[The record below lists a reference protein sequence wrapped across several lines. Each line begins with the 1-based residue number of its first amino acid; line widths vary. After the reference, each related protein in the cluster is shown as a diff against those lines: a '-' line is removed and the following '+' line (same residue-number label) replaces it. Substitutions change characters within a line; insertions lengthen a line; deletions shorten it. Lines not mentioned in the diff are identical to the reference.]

1 MRRYLPLILFT
12 GLALGQDFN
21 QKGYLRNLEAS
32 ISLKVCLESDSPK
45 LNDED
50 WEYIKSETRSEP
62 AELIIGDINKS
73 FDSFQVEENTIYF
86 RVN

>member
-1 MRRYLPLILFT
+1 MCIR
-12 GLALGQDFN
+12 D
-21 QKGYLRNLEAS
+21 S
-32 ISLKVCLESDSPK
+32 LESDSPK

-62 AELIIGDINKS
+62 AELIIGDISKG

-86 RVN
+86 KVN